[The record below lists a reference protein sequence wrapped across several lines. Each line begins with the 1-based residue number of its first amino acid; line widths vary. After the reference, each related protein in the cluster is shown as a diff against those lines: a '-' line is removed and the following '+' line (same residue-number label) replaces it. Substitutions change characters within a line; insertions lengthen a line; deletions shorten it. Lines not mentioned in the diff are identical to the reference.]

1 MNTKIPNV
9 IKYLLIANI
18 VLWVLTE
25 IMAMKHVNLTNS
37 LGLFYI
43 GNPLFMPHQF
53 ISYMFM
59 HASFMHIFFN
69 MFALWMF
76 GNIMVRTWNEKKFLL
91 FYFVCGI
98 GAAITQEV
106 GQAIGVLNQ
115 DSCTIGAS
123 GAVFGILLAFGVTYP
138 NEKLFI
144 IPIPFPIKAKYLI
157 FGYILIEVL
166 QFFGANQDGVAHL
179 AHLGGALFGYL
190 LMLYWK
196 KHPDKDINNWTRTNM
211 NNSGSQQRGNIFGF
225 GRKTSSTGQKPF
237 TVTYGGN
244 TTRRETDY
252 EYNERKKRE
261 AHEIDLI
268 LDKIRKSGWD
278 SLTPEEQKKIID
290 ASKK

>member
-1 MNTKIPNV
+1 MNTKLPNV

-18 VLWVLTE
+18 IMFVLTE
-25 IMAMKHVNLTNS
+25 LMAMKHTDLSQS

-43 GNPLFMPHQF
+43 GSHYFKPHQL
-53 ISYMFM
+53 ITYMFM
-59 HASFMHIFFN
+59 HANFMHIFFN

-115 DSCTIGAS
+115 NSCTIGAS
-123 GAVFGILLAFGVTYP
+123 GAVFGILLAFGMTYP

-166 QFFGANQDGVAHL
+166 QFFSATGDGVAHL
-179 AHLGGALFGYL
+179 AHLGGALFGFL

-196 KHPDKDINNWTRTNM
+196 KHPDKDINNWTRTNP
-211 NNSGSQQRGNIFGF
+211 GSSTGQRKGNIFGF
-225 GRKTSSTGQKPF
+225 GRKASSGGQQPF

-244 TTRRETDY
+244 TTRQETDY
-252 EYNERKKRE
+252 EYNERKRRE
-261 AHEIDLI
+261 AHEVDLI